1 MKNDDEKMV
10 KVTVRMPAAQ
20 RDQLEK
26 RAEKSGVPM
35 AKYVR
40 SLLAKRVP
48 ATEPPGALWPLLENL
63 YSIHDMLLRIRRPEF
78 TDAAHRL
85 EQTVLDLQASLTEP
99 RKAAS

>member
-10 KVTVRMPAAQ
+10 RVTIRMPAKQ

-35 AKYVR
+35 AEFVR

-48 ATEPPGALWPLLENL
+48 VAEPPDALWPLLENL
-63 YSIHDMLLRIRRPEF
+63 YSVHDMLLLIRKPEF
-78 TDAAHRL
+78 TEAARRL
-85 EQTVLDLQASLTEP
+85 EQTVLDLQAAMTEP